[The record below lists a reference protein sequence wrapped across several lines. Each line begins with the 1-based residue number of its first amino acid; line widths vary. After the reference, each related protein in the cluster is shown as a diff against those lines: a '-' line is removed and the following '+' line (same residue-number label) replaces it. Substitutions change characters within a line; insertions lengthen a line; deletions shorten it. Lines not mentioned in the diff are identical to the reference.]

1 MGFSLRKWLVFSAYI
16 SLAVFSSCDKHHV
29 GELPEVQKEHT
40 FPENRGPAEPVT
52 DAAQT
57 PSAKPTP
64 ADFFP
69 ETKPQ

>member
-1 MGFSLRKWLVFSAYI
+1 MGFSLRKCLIFSAFA
-16 SLAVFSSCDKHHV
+16 SLAIFSACDKHQV
-29 GELPEVQKEHT
+29 GELPEVQKEHNY
-40 FPENRGPAEPVT
+40 PEDRGASEPV
-52 DAAQT
+52 ANGSQT

>member
-1 MGFSLRKWLVFSAYI
+1 MGFSLRKWFVLSAFV
-16 SLAVFSSCDKHHV
+16 SVLVFSSCDKHRV
-29 GELPEVQKEHT
+29 GELPEVQKEHNY
-40 FPENRGPAEPVT
+40 PENRGAAEPV
-52 DAAQT
+52 ASGSQT

>member
-1 MGFSLRKWLVFSAYI
+1 MGFLLRKWLVSAAFV
-16 SLAVFSSCDKHHV
+16 SLAVFSACDRHHV
-29 GELPEVQKEHT
+29 GELPEVQKEHHL
-40 FPENRGPAEPVT
+40 PENRGPAEPVGNGS
-52 DAAQT
+52 QT

>member
-1 MGFSLRKWLVFSAYI
+1 MGFSLRKWLVFSAFV
-16 SLAVFSSCDKHHV
+16 SLALFSACDRHAV
-29 GELPEVQKEHT
+29 GEFPEVQKEHNY
-40 FPENRGPAEPVT
+40 PENPNAPEAVASGS
-52 DAAQT
+52 QT